1 MNSNDRKIKEC
12 FKNNFG
18 KPIDQI
24 DPKIKTFEINEF
36 ITVCKLF
43 DRTYIYIN
51 KKRFRQCKFLMLN
64 IPVADISS
72 FDYIKSIDEAAERL
86 DRSLEQYPIYEFNI
100 DPETEF
106 WAHCSNLQAWAENN
120 YDTRL
125 LHSSLSFPLLEELT
139 KVGDPIAKKVFKE
152 EIAKRLLDRPF
163 AGKYLI
169 IVGYLKYLNEEEI
182 EIIVEEYL
190 NELTFY
196 QREINLEDLKDF
208 IFINNIYL
216 NSKYNSQFLYVIF
229 QFYNDPECW
238 ELLLAAYKVFPI
250 KQFCIWRKNHFF
262 INYKKGVN
270 LLYELLN
277 NWSRIGEVFDSLGSY
292 WDREKYKKLA
302 LIAYKRALK
311 DLLKNSGKLGYDT
324 VIREQLLKLK
334 KSRRNF

>member
-1 MNSNDRKIKEC
+1 MNHNDRKIKEC
-12 FKNNFG
+12 FKSNFR
-18 KPIDQI
+18 KHIAQI

-64 IPVADISS
+64 IPVANISS
-72 FDYIKSIDEAAERL
+72 FDDIKSIDEAAERL

-100 DPETEF
+100 APETEF

-169 IVGYLKYLNEEEI
+169 IVGYFKYLNEEEI

-196 QREINLEDLKDF
+196 QREINLEDLKEF
-208 IFINNIYL
+208 IFIDNFYL

-238 ELLLAAYKVFPI
+238 ELLLDAYKVFPI
-250 KQFCIWRKNHFF
+250 KQFRIWRKNHFF
-262 INYKKGVN
+262 INYKKGVTY
-270 LLYELLN
+270 LYELLN

-292 WDREKYKKLA
+292 WDKIKYKELA

-311 DLLKNSGKLGYDT
+311 ELPNNSEVLGYIMA
-324 VIREQLLKLK
+324 IRKQLLKLK